1 MDMYCKELVF
11 GKDKEIGRRERR
23 KGKGFPVNRARIRME
38 QNQMVICH

>member
-1 MDMYCKELVF
+1 MYCKELAF

-23 KGKGFPVNRARIRME
+23 KGKEFLENRVWIRME